1 MLNNSGSRQG
11 ATDEHVPSIIPT
23 PRVPSKPDRLVAECD
38 GGSYMIVKWT
48 QPEDD
53 DVADITRY
61 VIKYGD
67 DNTDVDNYATVE
79 VAGNTTNFQFTHQ
92 LNEQT
97 RYQFAVAAVNATGRG
112 EFSELSDYISTDIG
126 ETWYIY

>member
-1 MLNNSGSRQG
+1 
-11 ATDEHVPSIIPT
+11 
-23 PRVPSKPDRLVAECD
+23 
-38 GGSYMIVKWT
+38 MIVKWT